1 MLRLAKETGGTFFEV
16 SKKQS
21 IGQIFGII
29 EQELRSQFNLGFVSD
44 QPVRISE
51 FRNLQ
56 LTAKRKDLVVQARD
70 RYWAQR

>member
-1 MLRLAKETGGTFFEV
+1 MQRLAKETGGSYFEV

-21 IGQIFGII
+21 INQIYGII
-29 EQELRSQFNLGFVSD
+29 EQELRSQYNLGFVSD

-56 LTAKRKDLVVQARD
+56 LTVKRKDLVVQARD

>member
-1 MLRLAKETGGTFFEV
+1 MQRLAKETGGSFFEV

-29 EQELRSQFNLGFVSD
+29 EQELRSQYNLGFVSD
-44 QPVRISE
+44 QPVRVSE
-51 FRNLQ
+51 FRKLQ
-56 LTAKRKDLVVQARD
+56 LTANRKELVVEARE